1 VNATHLNIKTLCP
14 LCLRGKNTHPPETA
28 RPGGFVVFVGMQ
40 NFQKAYNTLQQL
52 PAYPQSPSAFIGVH
66 QWLIKRN
73 SRYSSIPATCTE
85 RSERIRVKT
94 SMTRKLPFIIYP

>member
-1 VNATHLNIKTLCP
+1 MDVKIS
-14 LCLRGKNTHPPETA
+14 
-28 RPGGFVVFVGMQ
+28 
-40 NFQKAYNTLQQL
+40 KAYNTLPHPTTIDNTLQQL